1 VIVLQSDR
9 YVIGFFIHFWHF
21 LQLTYSYVDVGPTLA
36 RWHQLNLYFHSNTF
50 KKHGTSYIYEQLNIE
65 ILKLRLTFCL
75 EIIIFSQKLF
85 NIIEFNPIKITILT
99 CSPWLTWRGVGVLKK
114 PRHMSHTIDWLID
127 CFFVFNAT
135 FSNISAIS
143 WLPVLV
149 VEEAGIPGEN
159 HRPWASNW

>member
-1 VIVLQSDR
+1 MLVETRDSSSVIV
-9 YVIGFFIHFWHF
+9 FFIHFWQF
-21 LQLTYSYVDVGPTLA
+21 LQLTYPYVDFCPTLA
-36 RWHQLNLYFHSNTF
+36 RWHQLNLYFYSNTF

-114 PRHMSHTIDWLID
+114 PRLMSHTIDWLID
-127 CFFVFNAT
+127 WLLLFLT
-135 FSNISAIS
+135 PLSAIFQ
-143 WLPVLV
+143 LY
-149 VEEAGIPGEN
+149 
-159 HRPWASNW
+159 HDDQF